1 MHDTCHFRRKAN
13 ARESLPRG
21 AVCLCSGRDAH
32 GVRMIA
38 TRVKAQ
44 GESAIQTACLH
55 RRTAFRHGRMRPQWA
70 LRAVPAPV
78 CRNHRHKESS

>member
-1 MHDTCHFRRKAN
+1 MTPVTFA
-13 ARESLPRG
+13 ARPIQGNLCQLPRSAC
-21 AVCLCSGRDAH
+21 AVRLDAH
-32 GVRMIA
+32 GVRMTA

-44 GESAIQTACLH
+44 GERAIQTACLH